1 MVVIFYFYIIARA
14 TSRKTKL
21 ERLKVVIKQ
30 IDGGYRHTI
39 DNLCY
44 ELFNGKNVK
53 IALQV
58 NIYP

>member
-1 MVVIFYFYIIARA
+1 MVAISYFYIIARA

-53 IALQV
+53 IA
-58 NIYP
+58 